1 MIQFEKNYD
10 INNGNGSVTF
20 KKVDEQT
27 VEAVYNRGTINA
39 KWDDGILKGIYSDTV
54 SNGSG
59 LIHFTFSENAF
70 EAKWKSGTEEGPM
83 KGKWVGKLLE
93 SGKTN
98 EIDNSLAAPNDKITV
113 TVIVDKFNYR
123 AKRSLE
129 TTAEELD
136 IVGMS
141 YTSEDY
147 DTKIKWS
154 SIETIDDYRYSLD
167 EKFYDHMYDS
177 GFEIKSGNEF
187 GDWYELDVKV
197 ENENGELI
205 YSGIHRG

>member
-1 MIQFEKNYD
+1 MIQFEKTYD
-10 INNGNGSVTF
+10 INNGDGTVTF
-20 KKVDEQT
+20 KKVDDQT
-27 VEAVYNRGTINA
+27 VEAVYNRGSIKAN
-39 KWDDGILKGIYSDTV
+39 WNNDILIGIYSDTV

-83 KGKWVGKLLE
+83 KGKWIGKLLE

-98 EIDNSLAAPNDKITV
+98 EIDNSLASPNDKITV

-129 TTAEELD
+129 TNAEELG
-136 IVGMS
+136 IVGLS
-141 YTSEDY
+141 YSSSDY

-154 SIETIDDYRYSLD
+154 SIETIDDYRYGLD
-167 EKFYDHMYDS
+167 ENFYDHMFDS
-177 GFEIKSGNEF
+177 GFEIRSGNEF